1 MKKIIESYQPDQL
14 QEMLNTSESYSDVL
28 RKMDLFPTSA
38 NIVQLKNYIRKCGL
52 SETQL
57 DVNRKQL
64 YKKLHDEQQGNQSF
78 SLEDVFNGLHPNYRT
93 YQLGKRLIKEGYK
106 ENKCEICGI
115 TKWMNKPISLQ
126 LHHKDGNAI
135 NHQFENLQILCPNC
149 HSQTDSF
156 AGKNSKKP
164 IMRLSEI
171 TSVSPSTENLKKVPK
186 EVKLPPV
193 QRDDLKYKI
202 RNTSFLQIGREFGVT
217 DNAIRKWCDRY
228 GLPRRVDDIKKL
240 SDQEW
245 ESI

>member
-38 NIVQLKNYIRKCGL
+38 NIVQIENYIEKCGL
-52 SETQL
+52 DISQL
-57 DVNRKQL
+57 DINRKQMFSH
-64 YKKLHDEQQGNQSF
+64 LHNRLRTEKTYPIEEIFDGN
-78 SLEDVFNGLHPNYRT
+78 HPEYPT
-93 YQLGKRLIKEGYK
+93 SHLCKRLIKEGYK

-115 TKWMNKPISLQ
+115 SEWMNKPISLQ
-126 LHHKDGNAI
+126 LHHKDDNHF
-135 NHQFENLQILCPNC
+135 NHQLENLQILCPNC

-156 AGKNSKKP
+156 AGRNSKRPLVK
-164 IMRLSEI
+164 LSEMTGI
-171 TSVSPSTENLKKVPK
+171 TKKIPK

-193 QRDDLKYKI
+193 QRDDLKHKI

-217 DNAIRKWCDRY
+217 DNTIRKWCDKY
-228 GLPRRVDDIKKL
+228 GLPRRVGDIKKL